1 MARTYTRPTLP
12 APTEAL
18 LTFDDEVTFFS
29 VHEDVEKR
37 FPVVR
42 EGHVKVARDNT
53 VTIYEKYAKPKRKD
67 AKNRYGH
74 HWLLRFVR
82 LRTIVR
88 DGAVIAAL
96 PHLPEAYAPVPAPEP
111 TARPRRT
118 LPAGTIKV

>member
-74 HWLLRFVR
+74 HWLLR
-82 LRTIVR
+82 
-88 DGAVIAAL
+88 AAAD
-96 PHLPEAYAPVPAPEP
+96 HRAGRRGHRRAAAPP
-111 TARPRRT
+111 
-118 LPAGTIKV
+118 